1 MRGRRVMS
9 LISANVHSHHFIIR
23 ATQFGPELQVLL
35 AALGTGEW
43 APKPEGRAQ

>member
-1 MRGRRVMS
+1 MS
-9 LISANVHSHHFIIR
+9 LICANVHNHHFIIR

-43 APKPEGRAQ
+43 ATRRSRLKPD